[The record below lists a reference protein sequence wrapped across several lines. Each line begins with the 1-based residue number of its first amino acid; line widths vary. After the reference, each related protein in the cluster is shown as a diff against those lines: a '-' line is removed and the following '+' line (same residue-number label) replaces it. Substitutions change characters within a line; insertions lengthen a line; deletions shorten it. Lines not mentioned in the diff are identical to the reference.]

1 MLKKLA
7 AAVLVLLGIVMVYL
21 GTNAGILPPTVTG
34 IGFFVIALVFL
45 LEKPA
50 S

>member
-1 MLKKLA
+1 MLKKIA
-7 AAVLVLLGIVMVYL
+7 GAVLILLGIVMIYL
-21 GTNAGILPPTVTG
+21 GMNAGILPPTLTG
-34 IGFFVIALVFL
+34 IGFFAIALVFL